1 MFRQRLR
8 VEGSPTATAVGRIL
22 VALLGAAIVYYG
34 LMLMMLAF
42 KVSPGFVNDISG
54 YRTAFDYLSG
64 LAPGD
69 ISRTDRLIV
78 AGAAL
83 VLAAIALFLLWRG
96 LPRPHLAR
104 HEVKVTETELG
115 TTEIQPRAMERAVEV
130 AALKHPAVVGARAR
144 VDDDGVALA
153 ITASRAVDLVKTLH
167 EVEDRAFASLD
178 KHQLELERVDVT
190 LAGFDSPNG
199 RELA

>member
-1 MFRQRLR
+1 MLRQRIR
-8 VEGSPTATAVGRIL
+8 VDGSSTATAVGRFL
-22 VALLGAAIVYYG
+22 VALLGAVIAYYG

-42 KVSPGFVNDISG
+42 KVSPKTVNDISG

-64 LAPGD
+64 LTPED
-69 ISRTDRLIV
+69 ISSTDRLII

-83 VLAAIALFLLWRG
+83 LLALIALFLLWRG

-104 HEVKVTETELG
+104 HEVKVTETGLG
-115 TTEIQPRAMERAVEV
+115 TTEIQPRAMERAVEA
-130 AALKHPAVVGARAR
+130 AALEHPAVVGARAR
-144 VDDDGVALA
+144 LDDDGIALA
-153 ITASRAVDLVKTLH
+153 ITAGRAVDLVKTLH
-167 EVEDRAFASLD
+167 EVEDRAFESLG

-190 LAGFDSPNG
+190 LAGFNSPNG